1 MAGNAGESVNDNLIK
16 SETLF
21 DQEPGKTILEI
32 RGHIVNHLITD
43 TIFLQIMQ
51 SLYRILQKYL

>member
-21 DQEPGKTILEI
+21 DQEPGKK
-32 RGHIVNHLITD
+32 R
-43 TIFLQIMQ
+43 
-51 SLYRILQKYL
+51 Y